1 MVEKTSAVG
10 ASSYSAS
17 SSVTSNAASQ
27 QEAKPN
33 SIYTE
38 GNKAKKAEIK
48 PVPKPKPKRITITVK
63 DGESLGF
70 IAERYHTTVSDI
82 VKLNGLEDP
91 DKLKPGQK
99 LQIDAIDGKQLEAY
113 ENYQNALWEQE
124 WEQEQK
130 DKLNQKIETSKAEVE
145 KAKEYGYGED
155 YSFKVDENGNVLVT
169 LKKEKELGE
178 VRRDFRLP
186 AGTLSST
193 NDIKGKYEPETII
206 DFDNLSRY
214 NDYDQAEVPAGDS
227 LLIDGQH
234 FRPDENRTAWDRFWG
249 NFF

>member
-155 YSFKVDENGNVLVT
+155 YASCE
-169 LKKEKELGE
+169 
-178 VRRDFRLP
+178 
-186 AGTLSST
+186 
-193 NDIKGKYEPETII
+193 
-206 DFDNLSRY
+206 SRY
-214 NDYDQAEVPAGDS
+214 EKLSDGCSRYRAIDYHGQARRYQKRYRGRGAQQPG
-227 LLIDGQH
+227 
-234 FRPDENRTAWDRFWG
+234 
-249 NFF
+249 